1 MCRAGGVSLV
11 RGAQEYT
18 GSTQGEKRSSAPG
31 HQCPPGD
38 TVPCRRQQ
46 GAFPT
51 PGRRRPCLGPV
62 STLICGLGCREVEG
76 GGETELRP
84 VTGLDNMEDQEGAQ
98 TVELGGLGWVR
109 PPTQGP
115 PARNAAKL
123 QLLPQRKGPG
133 DPPAGPAKMGA
144 GRGHLTLG
152 SEREAVDRRQAR
164 AGQTWRNARF
174 ATVL

>member
-1 MCRAGGVSLV
+1 M
-11 RGAQEYT
+11 RGAQECT
-18 GSTQGEKRSSAPG
+18 GSTRGGKRPSAPG

-38 TVPCRRQQ
+38 TLQGRRQQ

-51 PGRRRPCLGPV
+51 PGKQRPCLGPD

-76 GGETELRP
+76 GGEKTAAELWP
-84 VTGLDNMEDQEGAQ
+84 VIGLDNMEDQEGAQ
-98 TVELGGLGWVR
+98 TVELGGPGWVR

-115 PARNAAKL
+115 PARNVAKL
-123 QLLPQRKGPG
+123 QLLPRRKGPG
-133 DPPAGPAKMGA
+133 DPPTGPAKMGA